1 MWAAV
6 AAHTQTQSLS
16 IFQERQCIL
25 FTEKV
30 LYFFRFMEKELI
42 KKLIISFQITCQGF
56 IGAIVFYT
64 QIPIPAIIP
73 YQIYRIARFAPWI
86 GLLIGIVLVLG
97 DTLLGWLE
105 VANFSRAVLLVSL
118 WVLLTG
124 GLHLDGVMD
133 TADGLAVQNPQQ
145 RLQVMQDSRTGAFGV
160 LAAVLLI
167 FLKVA
172 ALTDLTNSTNST
184 NLSIAPSNSLSVTL
198 FTSLFT
204 LRNFGLL
211 LAPIWGRWGQ
221 VLAIALYPYLKPTG
235 KGAFLKQELRLPA
248 DFFWGIAC
256 LGILTS
262 LQVWGMGH
270 WQSAL
275 GIFLGG
281 AIISGLTG
289 YWLDRQLG
297 GHTGDTYGAVV
308 EWTEAIFLI
317 FLVIFNN

>member
-1 MWAAV
+1 MGAAV

-25 FTEKV
+25 FMEKV

-64 QIPIPAIIP
+64 QIPIPAIVP
-73 YQIYRIARFAPWI
+73 YQIYRIARFAPWVGLFI
-86 GLLIGIVLVLG
+86 GMVLVLG
-97 DTLLGWLE
+97 DTLLGWLG

-167 FLKVA
+167 LLKIA
-172 ALTDLTNSTNST
+172 ALTDLTNLT
-184 NLSIAPSNSLSVTL
+184 NLSVAPSNSLPVPV
-198 FTSLFT
+198 FASLFT

-211 LAPIWGRWGQ
+211 LAPTWGRWGQ

-235 KGAFLKQELRLPA
+235 KGAFLKQEMHLPQ
-248 DFFWGIAC
+248 DLFWGLGC
-256 LGILTS
+256 LSILTG
-262 LQVWGMGH
+262 LQVWSMGH
-270 WQSAL
+270 WLSAL
-275 GIFLGG
+275 VIFIGG

-289 YWLDRQLG
+289 YWFDRQLG

-308 EWTEAIFLI
+308 EWTEAIFLS
-317 FLVIFNN
+317 FLVVYSH

>member
-1 MWAAV
+1 MSKLLFKSC
-6 AAHTQTQSLS
+6 QK
-16 IFQERQCIL
+16 IL
-25 FTEKV
+25 
-30 LYFFRFMEKELI
+30 
-42 KKLIISFQITCQGF
+42 ITFQGF

-73 YQIYRIARFAPWI
+73 YQIYRIARFAPWV
-86 GLLIGIVLVLG
+86 GLLIGMVLVLG
-97 DTLLGWLE
+97 DTLLGWLG
-105 VANFSRAVLLVSL
+105 VANFSRAVLLVCL

-172 ALTDLTNSTNST
+172 ALTDLNR
-184 NLSIAPSNSLSVTL
+184 LSNSINISISPPISLPISLSA
-198 FTSLFT
+198 SLFT
-204 LRNFGLL
+204 LKNFGLL
-211 LAPIWGRWGQ
+211 LAPMWGRWGQ

-235 KGAFLKQELRLPA
+235 KGAFLKQELRLPY
-248 DFFWGIAC
+248 DLFWGITC
-256 LGILTS
+256 LGILTG
-262 LQVWGMGH
+262 LWVWSMGT
-270 WQSAL
+270 WLSAL
-275 GIFLGG
+275 GIFVGG

-289 YWLDRQLG
+289 YWFDRQLG

-308 EWTEAIFLI
+308 EWTEAIFLS
-317 FLVIFNN
+317 FLVIFIKH

>member
-1 MWAAV
+1 MRS
-6 AAHTQTQSLS
+6 QKCPKQSGA
-16 IFQERQCIL
+16 CY
-25 FTEKV
+25 T
-30 LYFFRFMEKELI
+30 Y
-42 KKLIISFQITCQGF
+42 QGL
-56 IGAIVFYT
+56 IGAVVFYT
-64 QIPIPAIIP
+64 QMPIPSIIP
-73 YQIYRIARFAPWI
+73 YQIYRIARFAPLV
-86 GLLIGIVLVLG
+86 GVLIGMVLVLG
-97 DTLLGWLE
+97 DTLLGWLGI
-105 VANFSRAVLLVSL
+105 AYFSRAVLLVSL

-172 ALTDLTNSTNST
+172 ALTDLSNLS
-184 NLSIAPSNSLSVTL
+184 NLSISPSNSLAVPL
-198 FTSLFT
+198 LTSLFS
-204 LRNFGLL
+204 LKNFGLL
-211 LAPIWGRWGQ
+211 LAPTWGRWGQ

-248 DFFWGIAC
+248 DLFWGMAC
-256 LGILTS
+256 LGILTG
-262 LQVWGMGH
+262 LQIWSMGH
-270 WQSAL
+270 WLVVL

-289 YWLDRQLG
+289 YWFDRQLG

-317 FLVIFNN
+317 FLVIFIN